1 MERIVNLNGS
11 NGLMGEYNIKSINL
25 DKEKGTLSVGCIYAP
40 YIIIQNIVITKTSF
54 LKEQYER
61 EVIYKKRKNIVDKLL
76 DEFF

>member
-1 MERIVNLNGS
+1 
-11 NGLMGEYNIKSINL
+11 MGEYNIKSINL

-76 DEFF
+76 NDFF